1 MNYWLFPTLAMGFVL
16 YGLGVI
22 AQESFTSRHGTE
34 NWYLARTLRRH
45 GVQVQFVLA
54 PDADGSWPYPAIA
67 GVRLGN
73 TGHFVTILGREGDQ
87 YVIGDP
93 IGGKSIQSQAAWRKT
108 YQFTGFFLLVK

>member
-1 MNYWLFPTLAMGFVL
+1 
-16 YGLGVI
+16 
-22 AQESFTSRHGTE
+22 
-34 NWYLARTLRRH
+34 
-45 GVQVQFVLA
+45 VQVQFVLA